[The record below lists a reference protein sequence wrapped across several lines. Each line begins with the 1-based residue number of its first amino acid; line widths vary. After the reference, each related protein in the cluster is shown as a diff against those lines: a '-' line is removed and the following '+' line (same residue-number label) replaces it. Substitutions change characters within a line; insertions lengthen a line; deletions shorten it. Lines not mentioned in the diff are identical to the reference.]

1 MSLSTDNVGELRVP
15 RETVN
20 DDLVTIQRW
29 TRRPGEKVQAGDVV
43 AILET
48 SKAALEIEADRDGY
62 VEVIFPES
70 AEVPVGELI
79 GRILPAPIEPSE
91 QSKPAEPPPGD
102 NGAPHVAISL
112 KAQRLMDQHN
122 VDAGVF
128 AGRGLRLVRESDVIK
143 YLEELVASDQPPKPR
158 PAKQQLAAAET
169 EAQLA
174 ARIRQTKWK
183 KRGILGDIKASA
195 SERGRGIVW
204 LMFNYVWRNWVLG
217 LMARVAPRGIINTIH
232 RWRGVKVGADCF
244 IDPSAVLETA
254 YPELITVGNDVRIT
268 VNCVI
273 MTHIKASQYL
283 RDTGI
288 MPATFRPVR
297 LMDHCFIGVNSTI
310 MPGVT
315 VGEAAVVASGSV
327 VVGDVPPY
335 TMVAGNPA
343 RVVKRFP
350 RPDAKE

>member
-1 MSLSTDNVGELRVP
+1 VSPSTESVGELRVP

-29 TRRPGEKVQAGDVV
+29 TLRHGESVHAGDVV
-43 AILET
+43 AIIET
-48 SKAALEIEADRDGY
+48 SKAAVEIEADRDGY
-62 VEVIFPES
+62 IETICPEG
-70 AEVPVGELI
+70 AEVAVGELI
-79 GRILPAPIEPSE
+79 GRIQPAPTEPGQRRETS
-91 QSKPAEPPPGD
+91 QPPAGD
-102 NGAPHVAISL
+102 NGAPLVTISV

-122 VDAGVF
+122 VDAAVF

-143 YLEELVASDQPPKPR
+143 YLEELVASNQPPKAK
-158 PAKQQLAAAET
+158 PASQQLAAAET

-174 ARIRQTKWK
+174 SRLRQAKWK
-183 KRGILGDIKASA
+183 KRGIFGDIKASA
-195 SERGRGIVW
+195 GERGRSIVW
-204 LMFNYVWRNWVLG
+204 LMFNYIWRNWMLG
-217 LMARVAPRGIINTIH
+217 LMARVAPRGMINTIH

-254 YPELITVGNDVRIT
+254 YPELITIGNDVLIT

-288 MPATFRPVR
+288 MPAVFKPVK

-327 VVGDVPPY
+327 VVGNVPPY

-343 RVVKRFP
+343 KVVKRFP